1 MGMTDYGRRI
11 RKGSQAFYRTVFLK
25 VWKKVDRKR
34 LAIALSVFVTISTA
48 QKIKFSIK
56 DFIIFCAVFVKVIRA
71 GFYETTFVAYIWK
84 NDIWLWMICYLII
97 VIYYH
102 CLFCYDMAEQAF
114 SPEVFAKIFL
124 GKLYFSNLTSWPISE
139 NPLSNNC
146 VGSFLNTV
154 TEFDTV
160 TLLGRTRSQGFSWQI
175 CDSSRTATLQ
185 NNCDLV
191 TLQF

>member
-1 MGMTDYGRRI
+1 MWLKHTPFMGMTDYGWKI

-34 LAIALSVFVTISTA
+34 LAIALSVFITISTA

-71 GFYETTFVAYIWK
+71 GFYGTTFVAYIWK

-139 NPLSNNC
+139 NPSNNNC

-160 TLLGRTRSQGFSWQI
+160 TLLGRDSFTGFFLINLW
-175 CDSSRTATLQ
+175 
-185 NNCDLV
+185 
-191 TLQF
+191 